1 MLVSIKKLSFIH
13 LFASEFAAS
22 VDVAET
28 THQSAIGLDVTLA
41 GRVGFEPF
49 AEGRVECFAF
59 GLGNLASP
67 FNEIGVC
74 AEGDV
79 FHTIPVCTILV

>member
-1 MLVSIKKLSFIH
+1 MLVSMKKLSFIH

-49 AEGRVECFAF
+49 AEGGVECFAF
-59 GLGNLASP
+59 GLGNLAGL
-67 FNEIGVC
+67 FDEVWVG
-74 AEGDV
+74 A
-79 FHTIPVCTILV
+79 